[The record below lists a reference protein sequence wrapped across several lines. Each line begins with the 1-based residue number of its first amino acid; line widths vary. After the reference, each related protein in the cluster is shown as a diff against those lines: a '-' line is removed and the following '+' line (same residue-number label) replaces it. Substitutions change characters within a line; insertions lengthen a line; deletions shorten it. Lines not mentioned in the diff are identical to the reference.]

1 MIKLTLRGML
11 LLLNLMEQNGIE
23 GKKLYNVVFR

>member
-1 MIKLTLRGML
+1 MIKLTLKGML

>member
-23 GKKLYNVVFR
+23 GNKLYNVVFR